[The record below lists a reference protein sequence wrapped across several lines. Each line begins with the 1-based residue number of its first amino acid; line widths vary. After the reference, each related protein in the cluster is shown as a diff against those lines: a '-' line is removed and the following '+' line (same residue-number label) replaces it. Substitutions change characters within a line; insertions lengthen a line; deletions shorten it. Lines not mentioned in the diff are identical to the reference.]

1 MFTKYILLF
10 IALISLVGCS
20 VFPEKTTISASSKAS
35 NIDNP
40 SIKASQTFKWSK
52 KK

>member
-1 MFTKYILLF
+1 MIKKILL
-10 IALISLVGCS
+10 IATLISLVGCS